1 MGTDLDTP
9 SQQESTP
16 LTEHPFPAADN
27 LLRRAAFLRRLA
39 VLGRKNGFGVAHEL
53 TATGA
58 VVWCGRIG
66 TGLLHSEMVELDWTE
81 MTEDKIKELIVRWT
95 MGL

>member
-16 LTEHPFPAADN
+16 LTEYPLPADK
-27 LLRRAAFLRRLA
+27 LLRRAAFLRRLT
-39 VLGRKNGFGVAHEL
+39 VLGRKNGFGVAYEL

-58 VVWCGRIG
+58 VVWSVRIG
-66 TGLLHSEMVELDWTE
+66 TVLLRSEMVELDWTE
-81 MTEDKIKELIVRWT
+81 MTEDKINELIVRWT